1 MTLHSAFY
9 DARTTAVA
17 VVRLHSCHL
26 VALAI
31 MMQGINARMLSTAQ
45 VGDVITHFD
54 VEWGK

>member
-1 MTLHSAFY
+1 MTLDSAFY
-9 DARTTAVA
+9 DACSTAVA

-31 MMQGINARMLSTAQ
+31 MMQGINARMLSTAE

>member
-17 VVRLHSCHL
+17 VVRLYSCHL

>member
-31 MMQGINARMLSTAQ
+31 MMQGINARMLSTAKF
-45 VGDVITHFD
+45 GDVITHFD
-54 VEWGK
+54 VEWDK